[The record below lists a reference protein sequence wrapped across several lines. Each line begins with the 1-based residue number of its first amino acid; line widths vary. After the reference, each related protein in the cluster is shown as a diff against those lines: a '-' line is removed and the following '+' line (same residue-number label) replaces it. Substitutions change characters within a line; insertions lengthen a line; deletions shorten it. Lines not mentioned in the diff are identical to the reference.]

1 MPEYLDA
8 IRVIKLEYEME
19 TIQNESIFVVD
30 DDQGI
35 LDSFDAMLG
44 DDYPLHMVNNGV
56 DALEYL
62 DRHQPC
68 LMFLDLK
75 MPRMNGLE
83 LLKTLA
89 ARKLSTVI
97 VVVTALPQEQ
107 YQELAYEYGVYKYLQ
122 KPLDV
127 DEVEDIAAV
136 VLH

>member
-1 MPEYLDA
+1 
-8 IRVIKLEYEME
+8 ME
-19 TIQNESIFVVD
+19 TVKSESIFIVD

-44 DDYPLHMVNNGV
+44 DDYPLHMASNGA
-56 DALEYL
+56 DALKYL
-62 DRHQPC
+62 DMHQPC

-75 MPRMNGLE
+75 MPQMNGLE
-83 LLKTLA
+83 LLQNLA
-89 ARKLSTVI
+89 ARNLSTVI

-107 YQELAYEYGVYKYLQ
+107 YKELAYQYGVYKYLR

-127 DEVEDIAAV
+127 DEVEDITSV

>member
-1 MPEYLDA
+1 
-8 IRVIKLEYEME
+8 ME
-19 TIQNESIFVVD
+19 TIKRESIFVVD

-44 DDYPLHMVNNGV
+44 DEYSLYMANNGV

-62 DRHQPC
+62 DRYQPC

-75 MPRMNGLE
+75 MPRINGLE
-83 LLKTLA
+83 LLKNVA
-89 ARKLSTVI
+89 ARKLATVI

-107 YQELAYEYGVYKYLQ
+107 YQEIARQYGVYKYLR

-127 DEVEDIAAV
+127 NEIENIAAV
-136 VLH
+136 VMQ

>member
-1 MPEYLDA
+1 
-8 IRVIKLEYEME
+8 ME
-19 TIQNESIFVVD
+19 TIKRESIFVVD

-44 DDYPLHMVNNGV
+44 DDYPLHMVNNGA

-75 MPRMNGLE
+75 MPQMNGLE
-83 LLKTLA
+83 LLQNVA
-89 ARKLSTVI
+89 ARNLSTVI

-107 YQELAYEYGVYKYLQ
+107 YRELAHQYGVYRYLR

-127 DEVEDIAAV
+127 DEVEDIASV

>member
-1 MPEYLDA
+1 
-8 IRVIKLEYEME
+8 ME

-83 LLKTLA
+83 LLKNLA
-89 ARKLSTVI
+89 ARNLSTVI

-107 YQELAYEYGVYKYLQ
+107 YKELAYEYGVYKYLQ